1 MYIPLASSISQ
12 QVAVRLPSNAR
23 DLPPTRLPQLEYR
36 IQDIISQA
44 VMVTRFVI
52 IAIGMSALA
61 GRTPGAQLA
70 IGLALLMAAGMAF
83 MVYRYEVPYW
93 MRLSVD
99 GAVIA
104 LLVTASGGVASPVIA
119 LPLGLIVL
127 GALHGGVRDSVAAT
141 CIGIMTLLMVAL
153 YDLPY
158 VSQGFSAVLFVQF
171 VAGVAVTWMSSRIT
185 AAVLCLYTGVQQHV
199 PANMRPVTNTERYV
213 RWQREALSVVDAQEA
228 SEVIRIGRRLAY
240 EIVGSTVDF
249 YLPGAEFPT
258 IVEGGRPQFMITNSH
273 AKQRSMVVVH
283 CDPKTVDH
291 LQYDALAQLL
301 TLVQLRSMTLL
312 DHARHERDQQALKVL
327 WQMTGQQG
335 EGPALDQVTASTELC
350 RALDLTGMCMV
361 SSIAGI
367 DVACEWQTPAD
378 GALLEGCDKAQRQ
391 LMLEVMQ
398 LDKMR
403 IVVDGETSL
412 LILPVSAQRALAVVG
427 NVEDEETQR
436 ILMMFVDMV
445 IRFTKK
451 PVTKAA

>member
-12 QVAVRLPSNAR
+12 QVVVRLPSNAR

-36 IQDIISQA
+36 IQDIVSQA
-44 VMVTRFVI
+44 IMVTRFVI

-70 IGLALLMAAGMAF
+70 IGLALLMAAGLAF
-83 MVYRYEVPYW
+83 MVYRFEVPYW
-93 MRLSVD
+93 MRLAGD

-158 VSQGFSAVLFVQF
+158 VSQGFAAVLFVQF

-185 AAVLCLYTGVQQHV
+185 AAVLCLYTGVQQQV
-199 PANMRPVTNTERYV
+199 PASTRPVTNTERYV
-213 RWQREALSVVDAQEA
+213 GWQREAMSVVDARDA
-228 SEVIRIGRRLAY
+228 AEVIRTGRRLAY

-249 YLPGAEFPT
+249 YLPGAEIPT
-258 IVEGGRPQFMITNSH
+258 LGSSVRPQFMITNSH
-273 AKQRSMVVVH
+273 AMQRSTLVVH

-312 DHARHERDQQALKVL
+312 DHARHERDQQAMKVL
-327 WQMTGQQG
+327 WQMTGQHG
-335 EGPALDQVTASTELC
+335 AGPILDEVAASAELC

-378 GALLEGCDKAQRQ
+378 SALLEGCDKAQRQ

-398 LDKMR
+398 LEKMR
-403 IVVDGETSL
+403 IVANGETSL
-412 LILPVSAQRALAVVG
+412 MVVPVSTPRALAVVG
-427 NVEDEETQR
+427 TVEDEETQR
-436 ILMMFVDMV
+436 ILMMFADMV
-445 IRFTKK
+445 IRFAKK
-451 PVTKAA
+451 PMGKAV

>member
-1 MYIPLASSISQ
+1 MYIPLASSVVQ
-12 QVAVRLPSNAR
+12 QAVVRLPSSAR

-36 IQDIISQA
+36 LQDIISQA
-44 VMVTRFVI
+44 IMVTRFVI

-61 GRTPGAQLA
+61 GRAPGAQLA
-70 IGLALLMAAGMAF
+70 IGVALLMASGIAF

-99 GAVIA
+99 GAVVA
-104 LLVTASGGVASPVIA
+104 LLVTASGGVASPIIA

-185 AAVLCLYTGVQQHV
+185 AAVLCLYTGVQQQL
-199 PANMRPVTNTERYV
+199 PASTRPVTNTERYV
-213 RWQREALSVVDAQEA
+213 GWQREALSIVDAQDVP
-228 SEVIRIGRRLAY
+228 EVVRIGRRLAY
-240 EIVGSTVDF
+240 EIVGGTVDF
-249 YLPGAEFPT
+249 YLPGVEVPSF
-258 IVEGGRPQFMITNSH
+258 VEGAHQQFMITNSH
-273 AKQRSMVVVH
+273 ANQRSALVVH

-301 TLVQLRSMTLL
+301 TLVQLRSLTLL
-312 DHARHERDQQALKVL
+312 DYARHERDQQALKVL
-327 WQMTGQQG
+327 WQMTGPQG
-335 EGPALDQVTASTELC
+335 EGTVLDQVAASAELC
-350 RALDLTGMCMV
+350 RVLDLTGMCMV
-361 SSIAGI
+361 VSVAGV

-378 GALLEGCDKAQRQ
+378 GALLEGCDKAERQ

-403 IVVDGETSL
+403 VLVDGETSL
-412 LILPVSAQRALAVVG
+412 LILPVSKQRALAVVG
-427 NVEDEETQR
+427 NIEDEETQR
-436 ILMMFVDMV
+436 ILMMFADMV
-445 IRFTKK
+445 IRFATKVK
-451 PVTKAA
+451 VA

>member
-1 MYIPLASSISQ
+1 M
-12 QVAVRLPSNAR
+12 PSNAR

-44 VMVTRFVI
+44 IMVTRFVI

-61 GRTPGAQLA
+61 GRAPGAQLA
-70 IGLALLMAAGMAF
+70 IGLALLMAAGMAYL
-83 MVYRYEVPYW
+83 VYRHEVPYW
-93 MRLSVD
+93 MRLAGD

-158 VSQGFSAVLFVQF
+158 VSQSFAAVLFVQF
-171 VAGVAVTWMSSRIT
+171 VAGVAVTWMSSRIN
-185 AAVLCLYTGVQQHV
+185 AALLCLYTGVQQHV
-199 PANMRPVTNTERYV
+199 PANTRPVTNTERYV
-213 RWQREALSVVDAQEA
+213 GWQREALSVVDAQDVA
-228 SEVIRIGRRLAY
+228 EVIRTGRRIAF
-240 EIVGSTVDF
+240 EIVGSSVDF
-249 YLPGAEFPT
+249 HLPGDEVPIAEDA
-258 IVEGGRPQFMITNSH
+258 GRPVFMITNSH
-273 AKQRSMVVVH
+273 AKQRSTLVVH

-301 TLVQLRSMTLL
+301 TLVQLRSMTLR
-312 DHARHERDQQALKVL
+312 DHARHERGQQALTVL
-327 WQMTGQQG
+327 WQMTGQHD
-335 EGPALDQVTASTELC
+335 EAPALDQVAASAELC
-350 RALDLTGMCMV
+350 EALDLVGMCMV
-361 SSIAGI
+361 TSIAGV

-391 LMLEVMQ
+391 LMLEVMA
-398 LDKMR
+398 LNKMR
-403 IVVDGETSL
+403 IVVNGEMSL
-412 LILPVSAQRALAVVG
+412 LVLPVSAQRALAVVG

-436 ILMMFVDMV
+436 ILMTFVDLV
-445 IRFTKK
+445 IRFAKK
-451 PVTKAA
+451 TPAKAA